1 MTKNIFSFIIFFVFS
16 VATAQIV
23 YEGPDDPASDPSNI
37 RDARM
42 DGNRI
47 LLYFKNTTQLS
58 NWEPGGLSDVS
69 IWPNDPTGT
78 RMVDGIGLLIGAK
91 VYIYNDQDST
101 TLDTLIIDDPLA
113 IANSLFSDPETLHE
127 AYFLQTEYREEVDH
141 NDAGTVNWT
150 LQPVEGYFN
159 PSQNYPAMSDDPNSW
174 PLEGWPYTG
183 SNKQWAGEWD
193 GRFGRGV
200 KYADLEAYFVAN
212 DAQDQEY
219 LQNKWVYSGNT
230 MPESCLDPYTNIDS
244 CNVHCDSS
252 CIPTEAFE
260 YYPRPD
266 NFIQESASVQPGLP
280 WGGLG
285 IRVVARAFQWNNP
298 LVRDALFWE
307 YNIFNVSDHDI
318 TEVAFGYWVD
328 NAIGGE
334 NADDEYG
341 YFETDLDLSYSWDE
355 DGVGFAG
362 STPGIMG
369 FAFLESPGIAY
380 DNIDN
385 DNDGLLNE
393 ERTNEAGQLIG
404 PYDGIYDITRF
415 LEFYGYEESELKEH
429 YEGDEDQDW
438 RPPVF
443 DEQGNCIQVN
453 DDVGL
458 DGVGPNDVNYN
469 EPDADGT
476 ECDGRPST
484 DGLKNSEPNFATT
497 DVSESDMLGLTTFQL
512 FRIDSHTPSS
522 TTKWFKNDDVMWNMM
537 QDTLLM
543 QYNASSSNLVELF
556 ASGKFQL
563 SKNQFEHISMAELH
577 SFDNLTGQPGG
588 QSQEATALFELK
600 KTVQLI
606 YESDYRFAQPPLAPT
621 LTAEAGDNK
630 VILTW
635 NNISE
640 FSRDPFLPDSIQYDF
655 EGYKIYR
662 STDKYLKDAQNI
674 TDGFGNPMFYEP
686 LFQCDK
692 IDGITGFSDWAPIFG
707 TSYYLGDDSGIEHKY
722 IDTDVQNGVT
732 YYYAVVAYDYGVAPN
747 SQIESGIPPS
757 ENNAIIELD
766 ENEYV
771 IGIGQNVAVVT
782 PAAPSAGYIDR
793 SIDVEKNI
801 IGTGNIFVEITAPNA
816 IIDDQEYFITF
827 TNETDN
833 ENYIT
838 ANGLTVHK
846 VLDPPIDLGCTSGN
860 CTNFSGENECADS
873 GCGWSEIQFSDGVFE
888 DILGSGVLFHFL
900 SETSDSLTIYGEWN
914 FPGLVYLTFLNDN
927 SCSKA
932 IFLYGG
938 GGLVEVGTWY
948 SSHIEYRENI
958 DCIGTAAIINDVQFD
973 LTVSDDST
981 FVFDGDPLSSGQTFF
996 ADYLVQ
1002 STCTNNSNCEQIYNE
1017 QDCVATSM
1025 CSWEKQYTSL
1035 IYDEKPIEGW
1045 VNDFPGKNLIHETV
1059 NQANGLT
1066 YEYWTLNPDEEIT
1079 TDVFE
1084 GVNIRINGNV
1094 DTARVVDKG
1103 GEWINEGETN
1113 RANIELLFNK
1123 QLSKLEPWDYSI
1135 TWTGDTTTTKTNLTI
1150 DTSVIIID
1158 EQMNPTEVI
1167 GGNFDFLVMNLFSGD
1182 TLDMAVKDMNGNGLY
1197 DNVGDKILV
1206 GKTQPDTTDNGQD
1219 TLEWVHTNF
1228 SIIFMEDPSDGVE
1241 NYPLPGDELL
1251 ISFERPFWSTDTVQ
1265 FTTHAPDTVS
1275 PSAHNSVMENIKVVP
1290 NPYVGTNKM
1299 EEAIFNTKYNQR
1311 RKLIF
1316 THLPMRCTIHIFT
1329 VSGTLVDRIQ
1339 VNNSIDNGQTEW
1351 DLLTNEGLEIAA
1363 GMYIYHVRS
1372 DIPGLEGQEK
1382 MGKFA
1387 VIK

>member
-1 MTKNIFSFIIFFVFS
+1 MTKNIFSFIIFSVFS

-692 IDGITGFSDWAPIFG
+692 IDGITGFSDWAPVFG

-1372 DIPGLEGQEK
+1372 NIPGLEGQEK

>member
-1 MTKNIFSFIIFFVFS
+1 MTKNIFSFIIFSVFS

-443 DEQGNCIQVN
+443 DEQGNCIQMN

-692 IDGITGFSDWAPIFG
+692 IDGITGFSDWAPVFG

>member
-1 MTKNIFSFIIFFVFS
+1 MTKNIFSFIIFSVFS

-230 MPESCLDPYTNIDS
+230 MPESCLNPYTNIDS

-692 IDGITGFSDWAPIFG
+692 IDGITGFSDWAPVFG

>member
-692 IDGITGFSDWAPIFG
+692 IDGITGFSDWAPVFG

>member
-1 MTKNIFSFIIFFVFS
+1 MTKNIFSFIIFSVFS
-16 VATAQIV
+16 VATVQIV

-692 IDGITGFSDWAPIFG
+692 IDGITGFSDWAPVFG